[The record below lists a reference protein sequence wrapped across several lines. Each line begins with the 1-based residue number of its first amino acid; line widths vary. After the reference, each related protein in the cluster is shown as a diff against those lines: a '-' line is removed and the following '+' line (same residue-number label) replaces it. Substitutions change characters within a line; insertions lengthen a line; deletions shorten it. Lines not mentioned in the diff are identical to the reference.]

1 MHACTLCVIMCP
13 YVILFHLLHAWIST
27 KPKSDKNTARLL
39 TIESWIDKWVKPLS
53 SWNSL
58 LSSTAFLDLSPY
70 FLFFLLLQ
78 KARRVD
84 TLCDEIIEFSLPD
97 ILFMATRVINMRKYH
112 ILSGDFFGHLSLVV
126 TGTFKVFQTLGRF
139 QESFLNPFPFYQP
152 TFK

>member
-1 MHACTLCVIMCP
+1 MSKASS
-13 YVILFHLLHAWIST
+13 ILGIAFCLVVFWICH
-27 KPKSDKNTARLL
+27 P
-39 TIESWIDKWVKPLS
+39 IV
-53 SWNSL
+53 
-58 LSSTAFLDLSPY
+58 
-70 FLFFLLLQ
+70 FFLLLQ

-139 QESFLNPFPFYQP
+139 QESLPKTLFHSTNQL
-152 TFK
+152 